1 MQSVLNEG
9 LPFADLVSSVIAKSR
24 SGVEDMMSNEKNNA
38 NRNRSGGPIIGSI
51 SSYTKDLVMTF
62 PLLTDTGIS
71 AETASMISRAN
82 ERNIVTM
89 FQMFFASQSFQGTDG
104 IEILK
109 SLHKNLGADSKY
121 TDADLY
127 NDAISG
133 NFGDI
138 VKKVI
143 VKKVAESSI
152 TMDSTY
158 QTSLNKLINEMVDE
172 LKTPK
177 KSFPVDSFSEK
188 SINDYEIIN
197 IYGNSVIREAKDD
210 IVIDPYTGDQISKS
224 QADTNQNAYN
234 YTEKQ
239 REDEKN
245 RKQRQRQYDI
255 TNKMNDKNYELNKKK
270 DDVATAQQMYQNN
283 IEANRN
289 RLIPAE
295 VKKSNELQPTL
306 IGVDYTVTV
315 PQPVPGTNSVTV
327 TNQVKQFV
335 AGIKSRIIPIDT
347 MDMVERIV
355 SKNKNKVSFA
365 NFIKATTGETGF
377 WRDFIFAAKQAKI
390 NAKNAVKKGPAAQIW
405 NMLEKRSLAAARNKY
420 KKDANND
427 ASRITGIVLS
437 QNTVEYMK
445 RVANFDIEKPNNAKQ
460 IMDAYNLMSI
470 FIADPSTETVKS
482 LYDGNNTY
490 EVQAYSFLQ
499 REGNEMNYKKVIDLM
514 SNMRR

>member
-9 LPFADLVSSVIAKSR
+9 LPFADLVSSVVLKTAKDSM
-24 SGVEDMMSNEKNNA
+24 ENERNNA
-38 NRNRSGGPIIGSI
+38 NRNRAGGPIIGSI

-82 ERNIVTM
+82 ERNLVTM
-89 FQMFFASQSFQGTDG
+89 FQMFFASHSFQGTDG

-127 NDAISG
+127 DAAL
-133 NFGDI
+133 
-138 VKKVI
+138 
-143 VKKVAESSI
+143 KVASAMESI
-152 TMDSTY
+152 AVDSTY

-177 KSFPVDSFSEK
+177 KSFPVNSFSEK
-188 SINDYEIIN
+188 SVNDYEIIN
-197 IYGNSVIREAKDD
+197 VYGNSVIREAKDD
-210 IVIDPYTGDQISKS
+210 IVTDPYTGNPISKS
-224 QADTNQNAYN
+224 QADTNQQAYS
-234 YTEKQ
+234 Y
-239 REDEKN
+239 
-245 RKQRQRQYDI
+245 RQRRDLADQDKKDRDAQNAAI
-255 TNKMNDKNYELNKKK
+255 NANNDRNYELNKQKA
-270 DDVATAQQMYQNN
+270 DAAAQQQMYQNN
-283 IEANRN
+283 VDANRN

-295 VKKSNELQPTL
+295 VKKANELQPTL
-306 IGVDYTVTV
+306 IGVDYMVTV
-315 PQPVPGTNSVTV
+315 PAAGGGVS
-327 TNQVKQFV
+327 NQVRQFV

-347 MDMVERIV
+347 MDMVERII

-377 WRDFIFAAKQAKI
+377 WRDFVFAAKQAKI

-405 NMLEKRSLAAARNKY
+405 NMLEKRSLEAAKNKY

-427 ASRITGIVLS
+427 ASRITGLVIS

-445 RVANFDIEKPNNAKQ
+445 RVANFDIEKPTSAAQ
-460 IMDAYNLMSI
+460 IMEAYNLMSI

-482 LYDGNNTY
+482 MYHGNNTY